1 MQDYCPNDCGCLD
14 KLLSVCFERPLLS
27 ENGKGFTTNIPV
39 VAQLKRDNDKYIRQ
53 DKCHYEG
60 FYMNDKTHR
69 NGLTYDQWKLKLIQ
83 LIVDE
88 TIDLGSFLKLEEI
101 KCVLSDDCD
110 YPKAF
115 LDGETPEDIWQG
127 EIDAIGDSQ

>member
-1 MQDYCPNDCGCLD
+1 MDN
-14 KLLSVCFERPLLS
+14 K
-27 ENGKGFTTNIPV
+27 TTI
-39 VAQLKRDNDKYIRQ
+39 
-53 DKCHYEG
+53 
-60 FYMNDKTHR
+60 

-110 YPKAF
+110 YPKLF
-115 LDGETPEDIWQG
+115 IDGETPEDIWQA
-127 EIDAIGDSQ
+127 EIQAIGDSQ